1 MAPQSDLVVR
11 GGTVVDG
18 AGADLQRRI
27 LTAAGRCLTGRCAV
41 PGR

>member
-1 MAPQSDLVVR
+1 MALQSDLVVR

-18 AGADLQRRI
+18 TGPDLQRRI
-27 LTAAGRCLTGRCAV
+27 LTAAGRCPRGRCAG